1 MSLLDVNTFTPPTKE
16 QQLANTAN
24 RIKEISKQ
32 TFRQLVD
39 TQRRGIEMVW
49 ENREF
54 TPQEVIDA
62 LGPYAVQVFQYHGAL
77 TEFVTQLATLD
88 GINVDIKLPTN
99 EFTINNQNGTITVG
113 TGPYIPS

>member
-1 MSLLDVNTFTPPTKE
+1 MSLLDINTSNTPTK
-16 QQLANTAN
+16 QQKLDATAN

-39 TQRRGIEMVW
+39 TQKRGIEMVW

-62 LGPYAVQVFQYHGAL
+62 LGPYAVQIFQYHGAL
-77 TEFVTQLATLD
+77 TELIQQLATID
-88 GINVDIKLPTN
+88 GINVNLKLPTN
-99 EFTINNQNGTITVG
+99 EFTVSNGSITVG